1 MRVLNI
7 GSLNIDIVY
16 RVPHIVRPG
25 ETLSSFSAAR
35 HAGGKGLNQSV
46 ALARAGVEAA
56 HAGAV
61 GQDGLFLR
69 ELLEKEHVDCSGI
82 EVLRDEPTGC
92 AVIQVADD
100 GENAIVLLHGANFAV
115 TPERIRRALEK
126 MPEGSVVLLQNEI
139 SSLKECMEL
148 AAKMNLRIFF
158 NPSPMDKTI
167 GALPLEAVDT
177 FLVNEGE
184 ARALQTC
191 AGERISRC
199 NILTTLGAR
208 GAEYR
213 GRNGEFVRVPAANA
227 GKAVDTT
234 GAGDTFTGYF
244 VASLV
249 QGEDPE
255 AAMKRAAAAAAIAV
269 TRPGAAESI
278 PYLSEII
285 GNPDK

>member
-1 MRVLNI
+1 MQVLNI

-25 ETLSSFSAAR
+25 ETLSSFSVAR
-35 HAGGKGLNQSV
+35 HAGGKGLNQSI
-46 ALARAGVEAA
+46 ALARAGVRVS

-61 GQDGLFLR
+61 GRDGLFLR
-69 ELLEKEHVDCSGI
+69 ELLKKEHVDCSGI
-82 EVLRDEPTGC
+82 EVLPDAPTGC

-100 GENAIVLLHGANFAV
+100 GENAIVLLHGANFEV
-115 TPERIRRALEK
+115 TPEIVRRAVEK
-126 MPEGSVVLLQNEI
+126 MPGGSVVLLQNEI
-139 SSLKECMEL
+139 SSSRECIEF
-148 AAKMNLRIFF
+148 AAKRKLRIFF

-167 GALPLEAVDT
+167 AGLPLEEIDT
-177 FLVNEGE
+177 FLVNEEE
-184 ARALQTC
+184 ARELETC
-191 AGERISRC
+191 AGKRLGNC

-213 GRNGEFVRVPAANA
+213 GRNGEFVRVPAVHA

-244 VASLV
+244 IASLV
-249 QGEDPE
+249 RGKDPE
-255 AAMKRAAAAAAIAV
+255 EALQTAAAAAAVAV

-285 GNPDK
+285 GDPDK